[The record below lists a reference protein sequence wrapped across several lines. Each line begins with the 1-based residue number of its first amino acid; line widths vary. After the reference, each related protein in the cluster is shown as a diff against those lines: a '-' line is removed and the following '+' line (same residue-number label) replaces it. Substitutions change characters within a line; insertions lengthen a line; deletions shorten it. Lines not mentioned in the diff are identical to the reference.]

1 MSDYRPSVSICLP
14 VYNGERYVRE
24 AITSIL
30 EQTFEDFE
38 LIISDNASTDGTGD
52 ICRDAAARDPRVRY
66 YRAEVN
72 RGLAWN
78 HNRTF
83 DLARGRYVAWIGHDD
98 LMGRQYIG
106 RCVEALEKDAGAVLA
121 FAGYNYID
129 EKGSVIKRLIDEKGS
144 VIKRLD
150 MENPGSSERPSE
162 RFLGVLYH
170 LVCYPIYGVMR
181 TEILKQTRLLEG
193 FAESDRTL
201 LVEMGLRGGF
211 KLVPER
217 LFSRREHAQRNFTRY
232 PDLRERTL
240 SWDPAKAGKLFF
252 PVLLEAMA
260 LFSAIHRAKVP
271 LKERLRCYR
280 VLLGWLWAK
289 RRGRLWDDLR
299 GGAGWI
305 GKRYLA
311 EDQVRWLKVAKRRF
325 SKAWFS

>member
-14 VYNGERYVRE
+14 VYNGENYVRE

-38 LIISDNASTDGTGD
+38 LIISDNASTDGTGE

-78 HNRTF
+78 HNRAF
-83 DLARGRYVAWIGHDD
+83 HLARGRYVAWIGHDD
-98 LMGRQYIG
+98 LMGRQYVG

-121 FAGYNYID
+121 FANYIYID
-129 EKGSVIKRLIDEKGS
+129 DKGSVIERVDI
-144 VIKRLD
+144 
-150 MENPGSSERPSE
+150 ENPVSSERTSE
-162 RFLGVLYH
+162 RFRGVLYEYRCH
-170 LVCYPIYGVMR
+170 PISGVMR
-181 TEILKQTRLLEG
+181 TEILKQTRLHGG

-201 LVEMGLRGGF
+201 LAEMGLRGGF
-211 KLVPER
+211 KLVPEC
-217 LFSRREHAQRNFTRY
+217 LYSRREHAQRNYRRY

-240 SWDPAKAGKLFF
+240 IFDPAKAGKLFF
-252 PVLLEAMA
+252 PILLEAMA

-280 VLLGWLWAK
+280 FLLRWLWVTN
-289 RRGRLWDDLR
+289 RYRLWWYHLR
-299 GGAGWI
+299 GPVVSTI
-305 GKRYLA
+305 KRYLS
-311 EDQVRWLKVAKRRF
+311 EDQVRRLKVAKSRF
-325 SKAWFS
+325 LGAWFS

>member
-1 MSDYRPSVSICLP
+1 M
-14 VYNGERYVRE
+14 
-24 AITSIL
+24 
-30 EQTFEDFE
+30 
-38 LIISDNASTDGTGD
+38 
-52 ICRDAAARDPRVRY
+52 RD

-83 DLARGRYVAWIGHDD
+83 GLARGRYVAWIGHDD

-129 EKGSVIKRLIDEKGS
+129 EKGSVIKRL
-144 VIKRLD
+144 D

-162 RFLGVLYH
+162 RFLGVLYEYGCH
-170 LVCYPIYGVMR
+170 PIYGVMR
-181 TEILKQTRLLEG
+181 TEILKQTRLHGG

-211 KLVPER
+211 NLVPEC
-217 LFSRREHAQRNFTRY
+217 LFSRRQHAERNYRRY

-240 SWDPAKAGKLFF
+240 IFDPAKAGKLFF

-289 RRGRLWDDLR
+289 RRYRLWDDLR
-299 GGAGWI
+299 EAVVWTI
-305 GKRYLA
+305 KRYLP
-311 EDQVRWLKVAKRRF
+311 EDQVRWLKAAK
-325 SKAWFS
+325 SSILEAWFS